1 MGIIIILLGVHQMEL
16 INIKPL
22 QMQKNVAFKK
32 DSKRNEFLSA
42 FVLGIT
48 FSFGWTPC
56 IGPILS
62 SVLALAASGGNGA
75 FQGAILTLIYTLGM
89 ALPFLIL
96 ALASSFVMQYFN
108 KIKPYM
114 GLLKK
119 IGGVIIILMGILLML
134 GQLNALS
141 GLFG

>member
-1 MGIIIILLGVHQMEL
+1 M
-16 INIKPL
+16 
-22 QMQKNVAFKK
+22 
-32 DSKRNEFLSA
+32 
-42 FVLGIT
+42 IT

-114 GLLKK
+114 GLMKK
-119 IGGVIIILMGILLML
+119 IGGALIILMGILLML